1 MFGSP
6 GEAKMKDL
14 MEIWLERQIVKSNIS
29 HKELAARTG
38 ISPTSISKWT
48 NGVVYP
54 KVIHLVAMCEVFAMY
69 QDRNPRQLVFEAL
82 MNTSEMNNAEKR
94 WKKRNAK
101 QKAISK

>member
-6 GEAKMKDL
+6 GEKKMRDL
-14 MEIWLERQIVKSNIS
+14 MEIWLDKQIAKSNIS
-29 HKELAARTG
+29 HKDLAEKTG

-82 MNTSEMNNAEKR
+82 MNTAEMNNAQKR
-94 WKKRNAK
+94 WMKRNAK
-101 QKAISK
+101 REAINK

>member
-14 MEIWLERQIVKSNIS
+14 MEIWLEKQIVKSNIS
-29 HKELAARTG
+29 HYELAKKCG
-38 ISPTSISKWT
+38 ISATSISKWT

-69 QDRNPRQLVFEAL
+69 QNRNPRQLVFEAL
-82 MNTSEMNNAEKR
+82 MNTPEMNNAETR

-101 QKAISK
+101 QEASKQ

>member
-1 MFGSP
+1 MFGCP

-14 MEIWLERQIVKSNIS
+14 MEIWLEKQIVKSNIS

-101 QKAISK
+101 QEAISK

>member
-6 GEAKMKDL
+6 GEKKMRDL
-14 MEIWLERQIVKSNIS
+14 LEIWLDKQIAKSNIS
-29 HKELAARTG
+29 HKDLAEKTG

-82 MNTSEMNNAEKR
+82 MNTAEMNNAQKR
-94 WKKRNAK
+94 WNKRNAK
-101 QKAISK
+101 REAINK

>member
-1 MFGSP
+1 MR
-6 GEAKMKDL
+6 DL
-14 MEIWLERQIVKSNIS
+14 MEIWLDKQIAKSNIS
-29 HKELAARTG
+29 HKDLAEKTG

-82 MNTSEMNNAEKR
+82 MNTAEMNNAQKR
-94 WKKRNAK
+94 WNKRNAK
-101 QKAISK
+101 REAINK

>member
-1 MFGSP
+1 MR
-6 GEAKMKDL
+6 DL
-14 MEIWLERQIVKSNIS
+14 MEIWLDKQIAKSNIS
-29 HKELAARTG
+29 HKDLAEKTG

-82 MNTSEMNNAEKR
+82 MNTSEMNNAQKR
-94 WKKRNAK
+94 WNKRNAK
-101 QKAISK
+101 REAINK

>member
-1 MFGSP
+1 
-6 GEAKMKDL
+6 MKDL
-14 MEIWLERQIVKSNIS
+14 MEIWLEKQIVKSNIS

-101 QKAISK
+101 KEAINK